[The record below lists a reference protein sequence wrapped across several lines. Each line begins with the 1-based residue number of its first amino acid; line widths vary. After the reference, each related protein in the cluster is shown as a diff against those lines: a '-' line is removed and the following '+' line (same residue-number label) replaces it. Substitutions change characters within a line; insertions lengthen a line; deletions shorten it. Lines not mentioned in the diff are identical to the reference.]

1 MKKKLNIAIV
11 TGGVV
16 AERAISLKSGEVIHQ
31 HLNKKKY
38 HPYLV
43 DFDGKNFVELS
54 SKKKLSKV
62 DFSFL
67 KDGKKVKIDL
77 AFLMLHGS
85 PAEDGRLQGYL
96 DILGVPYTGCD
107 HFVSS
112 LTFDK
117 QSCKVFLKNFDIP
130 MADSRLIRKGQKISV
145 EEIKKMGLP
154 LFIKPN
160 KNGSSYGITKVNDN
174 SAIKTSIEK
183 AFQFDDEVIIE
194 SFLKGREFSNGVY
207 RKGQEIVAMPITEI
221 ISENDF
227 FDYEAKY
234 ENASE
239 EVTPASLSEK
249 DTSNCQALSK
259 KLYEVLGCKGM
270 VRMDYIR
277 KGRTFYFLEAN
288 TIPGFS
294 PQSIFPQQIVAA
306 GMKISEVLDS
316 VVEEGLGMVHE

>member
-1 MKKKLNIAIV
+1 MKKKLNIAII
-11 TGGVV
+11 TGGIV
-16 AERAISLKSGEVIHQ
+16 AERGISLKSAKTIYT
-31 HLNKKKY
+31 HLSKRKY
-38 HPYLV
+38 NRYLV
-43 DFDGKNFVELS
+43 DFDGKNFMELS

-62 DFSFL
+62 DFSFS
-67 KDGKKVKIDL
+67 KNGKKVKIDL
-77 AFLMLHGS
+77 AFLMLHGN

-117 QSCKVFLKNFDIP
+117 QSCKIFLKNFDIS
-130 MADSRLIRKGQKISV
+130 MADSKLVRKGQKINV
-145 EEIKKMGLP
+145 KEIEKIGFP
-154 LFIKPN
+154 LFVKPN

-174 SAIKTSIEK
+174 SSIKEAVEK

-207 RKGQEIVAMPITEI
+207 RRGDEIVVLPITEI

-239 EVTPASLSEK
+239 EVTPAK
-249 DTSNCQALSK
+249 LSK
-259 KLYEVLGCKGM
+259 KDTKICQARSKKIYEALGCKGM

-277 KGRTFYFLEAN
+277 MGGEFYFLEAN

-294 PQSIFPQQIVAA
+294 EQSIFPQQIIAA
-306 GMKISEVLDS
+306 EMKISEVLDS
-316 VVEEGLGMVHE
+316 VVEERLGK